1 MTAPFPTGPA
11 LRRLAL
17 AGLLAAPALAAQ
29 AAYVETD
36 LVSNVPGRAAQL
48 DPDLVNPWGLS
59 ASPTSPWWVSDNGTG
74 LSTLYNGSGVKQGLV
89 VTIPPSPGSPPGS
102 QSTPTG
108 QVFNPT
114 TDFQI
119 TPNTPARFLF
129 ATEDGTIAGWNPG
142 TGTVAPLKV
151 DNSASGAVYKGL
163 ALGSTGSGN
172 LLYAANFTGGKIDVF
187 DAAFTPTTPGGGFL
201 DPNLPAGYVPFNI
214 QNLGGQLYV
223 TYALRQPGADDETA
237 GPGLGIVDV
246 FDTDGSLIRR
256 LATGGTLNAPWGL
269 ALAPA
274 GFGEFAGALLVGN
287 FGDGLINAFDAAT
300 GAFLGQIADATGTPI
315 AIDGL
320 WGLAFGNGGNAGSPN
335 ELFFTAGLDDEANGL
350 FGKLS
355 AVSVPEPAS
364 WTLLTLGLAGLRR
377 RRSAR

>member
-1 MTAPFPTGPA
+1 MIESFPTGA
-11 LRRLAL
+11 TLRRLAL

-59 ASPTSPWWVSDNGTG
+59 ANPTGPWWVSDNGTG
-74 LSTLYNGSGVKQGLV
+74 LSTLYNGGGAKQGLV
-89 VTIPPSPGSPPGS
+89 VTIPPAPGSPPGTTS
-102 QSTPTG
+102 APTG

-114 TDFQI
+114 ADFKLG
-119 TPNTPARFLF
+119 NGSKALFLF

-142 TGTVAPLKV
+142 TGTIATLQV
-151 DNSASGAVYKGL
+151 DNSASGTNYKGL
-163 ALGSTGSGN
+163 ALGSAGGGSR
-172 LLYAANFTGGKIDVF
+172 LYAANFTGGKIDVF
-187 DAAFTPTTPGGGFL
+187 DAGFAAVTPGGGFL
-201 DPNLPAGYVPFNI
+201 DPNLPAGYSPFNI

-256 LATGGTLNAPWGL
+256 LATGGALNAPWGL
-269 ALAPA
+269 ALAPG

-377 RRSAR
+377 RTKR

>member
-1 MTAPFPTGPA
+1 MTAPFPTGPT

-89 VTIPPSPGSPPGS
+89 VTIPPSPGSPPGTT
-102 QSTPTG
+102 STPTG

-142 TGTVAPLKV
+142 TGTVAPLKI

-377 RRSAR
+377 RTRR